1 MREMKTMS
9 RSQTRET
16 LELIDELVRGCDL
29 YIGGYMKEGE
39 SGHEKVTGIMLM
51 IDPPME
57 ASKIEEIE

>member
-1 MREMKTMS
+1 MS
-9 RSQTRET
+9 GSQTRET

-29 YIGGYMKEGE
+29 YICGYMKEGE

-57 ASKIEEIE
+57 ASKIEG